1 MRLWLKKDSRA
12 ADVGRWA
19 YSGVGGKVEVV
30 GKSDEEPMIIMSDL
44 LQVSWRKLLCIQ
56 DFISK
61 RQLITMECVSE
72 VRDLVEM

>member
-1 MRLWLKKDSRA
+1 M
-12 ADVGRWA
+12 
-19 YSGVGGKVEVV
+19 

-72 VRDLVEM
+72 VRDLMEMSSWMSVAYQFYELRND